1 MQTKRLINIEE
12 ESLAIIQGSRVT
24 RQISIITVKGKL
36 TELSV
41 SINEIKKNIRFSLF
55 AIKKHSIQ
63 AILVF
68 YKIISNFAEN

>member
-1 MQTKRLINIEE
+1 MQTERLINIEE

-24 RQISIITVKGKL
+24 RQISIITVQDKL

-41 SINEIKKNIRFSLF
+41 SISEFKKNIIFSLF
-55 AIKKHSIQ
+55 AIRKHDIQ
-63 AILVF
+63 ARLVF